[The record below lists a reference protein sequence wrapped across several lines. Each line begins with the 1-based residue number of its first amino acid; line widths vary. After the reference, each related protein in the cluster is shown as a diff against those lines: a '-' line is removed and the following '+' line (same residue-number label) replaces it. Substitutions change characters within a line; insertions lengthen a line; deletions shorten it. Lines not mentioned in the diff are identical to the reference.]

1 MSGVTVEI
9 AFDASVDEA
18 RFVREYLADAW
29 PRFERAAYWETGWF
43 WRYGGFAPYDAGPDG
58 GFLRLVFEGDPD
70 GFVAAEGDRLDAF
83 GGVDSW
89 SLDRYEE
96 HDPPYDSLVAQQRD
110 AKGEEAGEWD
120 YRLKPLVA
128 RFVLACVREFD
139 DAAVLPADDEGVH
152 GNYGLWAATHYLWVM
167 TGRDWYDE
175 TDVCLRA
182 LRNRVLSIAHY
193 RGADAAREEYERLLA
208 AWETERESIEAALDE
223 RPTGEGE
230 VV

>member
-1 MSGVTVEI
+1 MSGADVEFRFTTV
-9 AFDASVDEA
+9 DDEE
-18 RFVREYLADAW
+18 RFVREYLADVW
-29 PRFERAAYWETGWF
+29 PRFEAADHWETGWF
-43 WRYGGFAPYDAGPDG
+43 WRYGGFAAYDAGPDG
-58 GFLRLVFEGDPD
+58 GLVRIVFEGDPD
-70 GFVAAEGDRLDAF
+70 GFVAAEGDRWDGFDGLA
-83 GGVDSW
+83 SW

-96 HDPPYDSLVAQQRD
+96 RDPPYDSLAAQQRE
-110 AKGEEAGEWD
+110 AKGERAGEWD

-139 DAAVLPADDEGVH
+139 DPAVLPADGESVD

-193 RGADAAREEYERLLA
+193 RGADAARTEYERLLS
-208 AWETERESIEAALDE
+208 AWEAERESIEAALDE
-223 RPTGEGE
+223 RSTGEGE
-230 VV
+230 TV